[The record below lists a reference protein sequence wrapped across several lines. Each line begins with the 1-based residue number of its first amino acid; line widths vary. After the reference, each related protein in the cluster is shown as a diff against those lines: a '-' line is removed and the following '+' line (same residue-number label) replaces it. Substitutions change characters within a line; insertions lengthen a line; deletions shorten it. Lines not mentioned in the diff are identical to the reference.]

1 MNYINK
7 KIPVSLIIAIIPLL
21 ILYKLLSADHSVSD
35 KPDVADYIC
44 ENTPKKIV
52 DYIRTNISSTRIG
65 QISRTEKVNEE
76 SQFIIMKIFL
86 NTSDCVGGVCKS
98 QIFFTHTTS
107 DNKSICEHTMTTY
120 LPKDS
125 FINSSI
131 VSNKRDIYS
140 LDCVFYYN
148 GFCIKIKDSLK

>member
-52 DYIRTNISSTRIG
+52 DYIRTNISRTRIG

-86 NTSDCVGGVCKS
+86 NTSDCVGGG
-98 QIFFTHTTS
+98 
-107 DNKSICEHTMTTY
+107 M
-120 LPKDS
+120 
-125 FINSSI
+125 
-131 VSNKRDIYS
+131 
-140 LDCVFYYN
+140 
-148 GFCIKIKDSLK
+148 